1 VFTYGGGKMNI
12 SQYLTE
18 EHRKCDSV
26 YADVEK
32 MVNEGEWENAEKLFK
47 EFKEK
52 TLLHFQ
58 KEEDILFPEFEQ
70 KTGIVMGPTQVM
82 RMEHNQAREL
92 MERMEEA
99 LKNKNKEE
107 FLSLGESLM
116 ILIQQHNMK
125 EEQIL
130 YPMSD
135 QHLDSE
141 EMVVKMSELG
151 EV

>member
-1 VFTYGGGKMNI
+1 MNI
-12 SQYLTE
+12 TQYLTE
-18 EHRKCDSV
+18 EHRKCDRV
-26 YADVEK
+26 YAEL
-32 MVNEGEWENAEKLFK
+32 ENAVMKEVWEKAEELFK

-52 TLLHFQ
+52 TLLHFD
-58 KEEDILFPEFEQ
+58 KEEKVLFPEFEE

-82 RMEHNQAREL
+82 RMEHNQARQL
-92 MERMEEA
+92 LNQMEDA
-99 LKNKNKEE
+99 LRNRNKKE

-135 QHLDSE
+135 QNLEASQLIE
-141 EMVVKMSELG
+141 EMSKLG

>member
-1 VFTYGGGKMNI
+1 MSITH
-12 SQYLTE
+12 YLTE
-18 EHRKCDSV
+18 EHRKCDKI
-26 YADVEK
+26 YAEVEK
-32 MVNEGEWENAEKLFK
+32 AVNEENWEKAKELFK
-47 EFKEK
+47 EFKDK

-58 KEEDILFPEFEQ
+58 KEEEVLFPEFEQ

-92 MERMEEA
+92 LERMEKA
-99 LKNKNKEE
+99 LEEKNKEE

-135 QHLDSE
+135 QNLNSE
-141 EMVVKMSELG
+141 EMVGKMAQLG

>member
-1 VFTYGGGKMNI
+1 MNI

-18 EHRKCDSV
+18 EHRKCDTV
-26 YADVEK
+26 YAEAEK
-32 MVNEGEWENAEKLFK
+32 AVVNEEWEKAKEMFE
-47 EFKEK
+47 EFKGK
-52 TLLHFQ
+52 TLLHFK
-58 KEEDILFPEFEQ
+58 KEEEILFPKFEE

-92 MERMEEA
+92 IDRMEEA
-99 LKNKNKEE
+99 LKNKDRET

-135 QHLDSE
+135 QHLPSE
-141 EMVVKMSELG
+141 EVVEKMQNLG
-151 EV
+151 EI

>member
-1 VFTYGGGKMNI
+1 MNI

-18 EHRKCDSV
+18 EHRKCDAV
-26 YADVEK
+26 YAEAEK
-32 MVNEGEWENAEKLFK
+32 AVVNEDWEKAKELFE
-47 EFKEK
+47 EFKDK
-52 TLLHFQ
+52 TLLHFK
-58 KEEDILFPEFEQ
+58 KEEEVLFPEFEE

-92 MERMEEA
+92 LGRMEEA
-99 LKNKNKEE
+99 LKNEDKDT

-135 QHLDSE
+135 QNLSSE
-141 EMVVKMSELG
+141 EVVEKMQELG

>member
-1 VFTYGGGKMNI
+1 MNI
-12 SQYLTE
+12 TQYLTE
-18 EHRKCDSV
+18 EHRKCDNI
-26 YADVEK
+26 YAEV
-32 MVNEGEWENAEKLFK
+32 ENAVVSEDWERAERLFK

-52 TLLHFQ
+52 TLLHFD
-58 KEEDILFPEFEQ
+58 KEEKILFPEFEE

-82 RMEHNQAREL
+82 RMEHEQARQIL
-92 MERMEEA
+92 NQMEEA
-99 LKNKNKEE
+99 LKNRNKKE

-135 QHLDSE
+135 QNLNPS
-141 EMVVKMSELG
+141 EMVEKMAELG

>member
-1 VFTYGGGKMNI
+1 MFI
-12 SQYLTE
+12 AQYLTE
-18 EHRKCDSV
+18 EHRKCDQF
-26 YADVEK
+26 YAQ
-32 MVNEGEWENAEKLFK
+32 AEKAVLEGNWDEAKRLFD

-58 KEEDILFPEFEQ
+58 KEEEVLFPEFEER
-70 KTGIVMGPTQVM
+70 TGMVMGPTQVM
-82 RMEHNQAREL
+82 RHEHAQAREL
-92 MERMEEA
+92 LDRLEKA
-99 LKNKNKEE
+99 LQDKNKEE
-107 FLSLGESLM
+107 FLSVGESLM

-135 QHLDSE
+135 QNLPSDE
-141 EMVVKMSELG
+141 LVEKMSELG

>member
-1 VFTYGGGKMNI
+1 MMI
-12 SQYLTE
+12 AQYMTE
-18 EHRKCDSV
+18 EHRKCDSY
-26 YADVEK
+26 YAE
-32 MVNEGEWENAEKLFK
+32 AEKAVTEGNWEKAKEAFR

-58 KEEDILFPEFEQ
+58 KEEEVLFPEFEER
-70 KTGIVMGPTQVM
+70 TGIVMGPTQVM
-82 RMEHNQAREL
+82 RHEHAQAREL
-92 MERMEEA
+92 LERLEKA
-99 LKNKNKEE
+99 LETQNKDE
-107 FLSLGESLM
+107 FLSIGESLM

-135 QHLDSE
+135 QHLESE
-141 EMVVKMSELG
+141 EMVEKMAELG

>member
-1 VFTYGGGKMNI
+1 MNI
-12 SQYLTE
+12 TQYLTE
-18 EHRKCDSV
+18 EHRKCDNI
-26 YADVEK
+26 YAEVENAV
-32 MVNEGEWENAEKLFK
+32 VNEDWERAEKLFR

-52 TLLHFQ
+52 TLLHFD
-58 KEEDILFPEFEQ
+58 KEEKVLFPEFEE

-82 RMEHNQAREL
+82 RMEHEQARQIL
-92 MERMEEA
+92 NQMEEA
-99 LKNKNKEE
+99 LKNRNKKE

-135 QHLDSE
+135 QNLNPS
-141 EMVVKMSELG
+141 EMVEKMAELG

>member
-1 VFTYGGGKMNI
+1 MSIT
-12 SQYLTE
+12 QYLTE
-18 EHRKCDSV
+18 EHRKCDAV
-26 YADVEK
+26 YAEAEK
-32 MVNEGEWENAEKLFK
+32 AVNAEDWEKAEKLFK

-52 TLLHFQ
+52 TLLHFK
-58 KEEDILFPEFEQ
+58 KEEDVLFPEFEQ
-70 KTGIVMGPTQVM
+70 RTGIVMGPTQVM

-92 MERMEEA
+92 LEEMEQA
-99 LKNKNKEE
+99 LKNKDKNT
-107 FLSLGESLM
+107 FLSAGESLM

-141 EMVVKMSELG
+141 DMVSKMAELG

>member
-1 VFTYGGGKMNI
+1 MSI
-12 SQYLTE
+12 AQYLTE

-26 YADVEK
+26 YAEVEK
-32 MVNEGEWENAEKLFK
+32 AVNEENWEKAKEFFEK
-47 EFKEK
+47 FKEK
-52 TLLHFQ
+52 TLLHFK

-92 MERMEEA
+92 LKRMEEA
-99 LKNKNKEE
+99 LERRNKEE

-135 QHLDSE
+135 QNLNSD
-141 EMVVKMSELG
+141 EMVSKMAQLG